1 MRYSFKNLFG
11 AAVLA
16 YIFIVPI
23 TFCSS
28 KKKERV
34 IDIPPSSDSGSVVL
48 PSYDTAP
55 GADVRHIPQQTDPKP
70 DPTDKF
76 EALSCGD
83 LAGTWTVTL
92 DSSNKGRKDEFT
104 FTCMSGDVVSIG
116 FGKSNNTFKSTY
128 PAEAGV
134 IQNSEAKFL
143 VKTLDHSYTI
153 NLNKQD
159 GKIVGTA
166 IVKRLGTDNAAET
179 HSVQLKKKK

>member
-1 MRYSFKNLFG
+1 MRYTFKNLLG
-11 AAVLA
+11 AAILA
-16 YIFIVPI
+16 CIFIVPI
-23 TFCSS
+23 ISCSS

-83 LAGTWTVTL
+83 LAGTWAVTL
-92 DSSNKGRKDEFT
+92 DSSNKARKDEFT

-116 FGKSNNTFKSTY
+116 FGKGNNIFKSSY
-128 PAEAGV
+128 AAEAGV
-134 IQNSEAKFL
+134 IQNNEAKFL

-166 IVKRLGTDNAAET
+166 IVKRLGMDSQPENHT
-179 HSVQLKKKK
+179 VQLKKKK

>member
-1 MRYSFKNLFG
+1 MRYSFKNLLG
-11 AAVLA
+11 AAILA
-16 YIFIVPI
+16 CIFIVPI
-23 TFCSS
+23 SYCSS

-83 LAGTWTVTL
+83 LTGTWAVTL
-92 DSSNKGRKDEFT
+92 DSSNKARKDEFT
-104 FTCMSGDVVSIG
+104 FTCMSGNVVSIG
-116 FGKSNNTFKSTY
+116 FGKTNSIFKNSY
-128 PAEAGV
+128 AAEAGV
-134 IQNSEAKFL
+134 IQNNEAKFL
-143 VKTLDHSYTI
+143 VKTLDHAYSI

-159 GKIVGTA
+159 GKIVGTTT
-166 IVKRLGTDNAAET
+166 IKKLGTENSTET
-179 HSVQLKKKK
+179 HSVQLKRK